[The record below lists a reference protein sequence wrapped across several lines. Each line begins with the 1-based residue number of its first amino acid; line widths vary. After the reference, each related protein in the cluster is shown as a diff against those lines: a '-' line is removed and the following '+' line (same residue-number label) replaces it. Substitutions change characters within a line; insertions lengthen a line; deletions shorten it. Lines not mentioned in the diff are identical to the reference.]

1 MNDYI
6 IPIFKDLDIYF
17 IQGKKKGKVP
27 YSNSLVIGD
36 HLIDTGISSVRLK
49 RVKKTFSIKKIIFSH
64 WHDDHIRDSK
74 IFSDLPF
81 YCHVDTRP
89 IIENI
94 DKLLDLYDLRGTKAE
109 KTFKV
114 WLSDQIDVY
123 DTEIEGVFK
132 SKDIITMGDDLQV
145 QVISTPGHSIGHCSF
160 YIPKLRFAFLGDID
174 LSTFGP
180 WYGGKDS
187 NIADFKQSIDKVK
200 ELNLKTVVT
209 GHSGLFRG
217 EKLIKTELE
226 RYKNIFSEREA
237 KILQYLSK
245 EEQKK
250 PKDLLE
256 KNIIY
261 KRYFFFKPFLL
272 AMEKTMIKKHF
283 DELNKKNRIKRKNE
297 GFVLA

>member
-1 MNDYI
+1 MEDYI

-17 IQGKKKGKVP
+17 VQGKKEGKVP

-36 HLIDTGISSVRLK
+36 YLIDTGISSVRLK

-81 YCHVDTRP
+81 YCHVDTQP

-109 KTFKV
+109 KPFKV

-123 DTEIEGVFK
+123 DIEIEDVFQ
-132 SKDIITMGDDLQV
+132 SRDIIIMGDDLQV
-145 QVISTPGHSIGHCSF
+145 RVISTPGHSIGHCSF
-160 YIPKLRFAFLGDID
+160 YIPELSFAFLGDID

-187 NIADFKQSIDKVK
+187 NITDFKKSIDKAK
-200 ELNLKTVVT
+200 ELNLETVVT

-217 EKLIKTELE
+217 KKLIKNELE

-237 KILQYLSK
+237 KILQHLSK
-245 EEQKK
+245 EEPMK

-261 KRYFFFKPFLL
+261 NRYFFFKPFLL
-272 AMEKTMIKKHF
+272 AMEKTMIKKHL
-283 DELNKKNRIKRKNE
+283 DELNEKNKIKQKNE
-297 GFVLA
+297 GFILT